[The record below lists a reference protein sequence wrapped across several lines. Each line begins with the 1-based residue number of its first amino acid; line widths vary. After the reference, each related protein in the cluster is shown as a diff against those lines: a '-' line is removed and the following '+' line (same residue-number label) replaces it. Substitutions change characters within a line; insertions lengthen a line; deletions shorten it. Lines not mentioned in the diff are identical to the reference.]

1 MQVVQHLQGT
11 ENILELV
18 EEEDLCSKSL
28 ELLEADEDSPST
40 YVNDLN
46 RHMEIVL
53 GQSTDS

>member
-46 RHMEIVL
+46 QHMEIVL